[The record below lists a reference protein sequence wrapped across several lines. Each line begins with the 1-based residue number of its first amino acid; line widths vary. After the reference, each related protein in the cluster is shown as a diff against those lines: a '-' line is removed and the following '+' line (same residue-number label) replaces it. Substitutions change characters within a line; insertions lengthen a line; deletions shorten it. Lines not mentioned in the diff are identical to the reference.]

1 MKRYLSNRGAIIAFI
16 APALVLFGVF
26 VFFPLIQV
34 FVYSFTEWDGVNP
47 AVFTGLENYR
57 KMFDYSA
64 FKVAN
69 LNGLKFGAVITIYQ
83 IVLAT
88 VFAIAVSDKRIRCR
102 KFFRTAYFIPVVLSV
117 TVVCQ
122 LWVSIMEPTNGLINA
137 VARSMGL
144 SWQQNW
150 LGKRYEAIYAIAF
163 VNAWQWMGYQFALLV
178 AGIKSIGEEYYEAA
192 EIDGATAL
200 KSHWYITLPLLKDTY
215 NFCLLVSVTG
225 GIKAFTEMQI
235 MTGGGPGTATYTLTY
250 IMYRQAFVS
259 HKYGYGLS
267 AAAVLV
273 LECLVVIM
281 ILNWLF
287 KDREFP
293 LFKRHSLK
301 GGDLA

>member
-1 MKRYLSNRGAIIAFI
+1 MKRYLSNPWAILAFI
-16 APALVLFGVF
+16 APALLIFGVF
-26 VFFPLIQV
+26 VFYPLLQV
-34 FVYSFTEWDGVNP
+34 FFYSFTEWDGVNA
-47 AVFTGLENYR
+47 AVFTGFENYKKLFGTSTFR
-57 KMFDYSA
+57 
-64 FKVAN
+64 VAN

-83 IVLAT
+83 MILAT
-88 VFAIAVSDKRIRCR
+88 IFAIAVSDKRIRCR

-122 LWVSIMEPTNGLINA
+122 LWCSIFDADNGLINA
-137 VARSMGL
+137 LAQSLGL
-144 SWQQNW
+144 NWSQNW

-178 AGIKSIGEEYYEAA
+178 AGMKSIGEEYYEAA

-267 AAAVLV
+267 AAAILV
-273 LECLVVIM
+273 LECLLVIL

-287 KDREFP
+287 KDRETP
-293 LFKRHSLK
+293 LLKRK
-301 GGDLA
+301 GGALA

>member
-1 MKRYLSNRGAIIAFI
+1 MKRFLSNQWAIIAFI
-16 APALVLFGVF
+16 TPALVLFGVF
-26 VFFPLIQV
+26 VFVPLIQV
-34 FVYSFTEWDGVNP
+34 FVYSFTEWDGVNT
-47 AVFTGLENYR
+47 AVFTGLDNYI
-57 KMFDYSA
+57 KLFGTSA

-69 LNGLKFGAVITIYQ
+69 ANGFKFGAVITIYQ
-83 IVLAT
+83 LVLAT
-88 VFAIAVSDKRIRCR
+88 IFAIAVSDKRIRCR

-122 LWVSIMEPTNGLINA
+122 LWASIFDADNGLINSLA
-137 VARSMGL
+137 KVMGL
-144 SWQQNW
+144 DWSQNW
-150 LGKRYEAIYAIAF
+150 LNKRYEAIYAIAF

-178 AGIKSIGEEYYEAA
+178 AGIKSIGEEFYEAA
-192 EIDGATAL
+192 EIDGATSL
-200 KSHWYITLPLLKDTY
+200 KQHWYITLPLLKDTY

-267 AAAVLV
+267 AASVLV
-273 LECLVVIM
+273 VECLIVIL

-287 KDREFP
+287 KDREKP
-293 LFKRHSLK
+293 LLSRK
-301 GGDLA
+301 GGELA

>member
-1 MKRYLSNRGAIIAFI
+1 MKRYLSNKWAIISFI
-16 APALVLFGVF
+16 APALLLFGIF
-26 VFFPLIQV
+26 VFYPLIQV
-34 FVYSFTEWDGVNP
+34 FFYSFTDWDGVNK
-47 AVFTGLENYR
+47 AVFNGFDNYI
-57 KMFDYSA
+57 KL
-64 FKVAN
+64 FKSSTFTVAN
-69 LNGLKFGAVITIYQ
+69 LNGLKFGLVITVYQ
-83 IVLAT
+83 LVLAT
-88 VFAIAVSDKRIRCR
+88 IFAIAVSDKRIRGR

-122 LWVSIMEPTNGLINA
+122 LWTSIFDANGLVNVIA
-137 VARSMGL
+137 KSLGL
-144 SWQQNW
+144 EPQNW

-163 VNAWQWMGYQFALLV
+163 VNAWQWMGYQFALMV

-192 EIDGATAL
+192 EIDGATSL
-200 KSHWYITLPLLKDTY
+200 KQHWYVTLPLLKDTY

-267 AAAVLV
+267 AAAILV

-287 KDREFP
+287 KDRETP
-293 LFKRHSLK
+293 LLKRK
-301 GGDLA
+301 GGHLA